1 MKTYLFLLLFVFQ
14 AFSLSSQISLKGY
27 NQEKIDPSLFE
38 GRWKARWIS
47 YPGEAPNVYGVY
59 HFRKSFDLEVVPSR
73 FIVHVSADNR
83 YKLYVNGKLVS
94 LGPARGDIYNWSFE
108 TVDLAPYLRKG
119 KNTLASVVWNYAERK
134 PVAQISYDQTG
145 FILQGNTGHE
155 AVVNTDTTWV
165 CLRNKAYAPWTE
177 WQVLG
182 YYVAGPGE
190 ELEASAYPWGWEQ
203 PDYDDRKWEK
213 AVRGMEGAT
222 KGSRDYP
229 GRLLVPSPIPPMDSR
244 IERLAKLRRSEG
256 IECPQGF
263 PYWPKALTIPAN
275 TEVRLLLDNDY
286 LTTGYFSLAFSKGKE
301 AEIHIG
307 YSEALYK
314 QEEE

>member
-108 TVDLAPYLRKG
+108 TVDLAPYL
-119 KNTLASVVWNYAERK
+119 NTKVEVLRENALKVNHHL
-134 PVAQISYDQTG
+134 QIFEVS
-145 FILQGNTGHE
+145 
-155 AVVNTDTTWV
+155 
-165 CLRNKAYAPWTE
+165 
-177 WQVLG
+177 
-182 YYVAGPGE
+182 
-190 ELEASAYPWGWEQ
+190 
-203 PDYDDRKWEK
+203 
-213 AVRGMEGAT
+213 AT
-222 KGSRDYP
+222 KGD
-229 GRLLVPSPIPPMDSR
+229 GMDAWCDWLQTES
-244 IERLAKLRRSEG
+244 AK
-256 IECPQGF
+256 C
-263 PYWPKALTIPAN
+263 K
-275 TEVRLLLDNDY
+275 
-286 LTTGYFSLAFSKGKE
+286 
-301 AEIHIG
+301 
-307 YSEALYK
+307 
-314 QEEE
+314 

>member
-145 FILQGNTGHE
+145 FILQGNTGDE

-177 WQVLG
+177 WQGIGGITWLARARNWKPPLILG
-182 YYVAGPGE
+182 AGNNRITTTGNGRRPYGAWRVPRKDRE
-190 ELEASAYPWGWEQ
+190 ITRDGCWFLARYLRWTAGSSVWPSSAG
-203 PDYDDRKWEK
+203 R
-213 AVRGMEGAT
+213 
-222 KGSRDYP
+222 KGSNARKDFLT
-229 GRLLVPSPIPPMDSR
+229 GQ
-244 IERLAKLRRSEG
+244 KL
-256 IECPQGF
+256 
-263 PYWPKALTIPAN
+263 
-275 TEVRLLLDNDY
+275 
-286 LTTGYFSLAFSKGKE
+286 
-301 AEIHIG
+301 
-307 YSEALYK
+307 
-314 QEEE
+314 

>member
-1 MKTYLFLLLFVFQ
+1 MAGIGVLRGWPGRGTG
-14 AFSLSSQISLKGY
+14 SLRLSLGLGTTGLRR
-27 NQEKIDPSLFE
+27 QEMGE
-38 GRWKARWIS
+38 GR
-47 YPGEAPNVYGVY
+47 
-59 HFRKSFDLEVVPSR
+59 
-73 FIVHVSADNR
+73 
-83 YKLYVNGKLVS
+83 
-94 LGPARGDIYNWSFE
+94 
-108 TVDLAPYLRKG
+108 
-119 KNTLASVVWNYAERK
+119 
-134 PVAQISYDQTG
+134 
-145 FILQGNTGHE
+145 TGH
-155 AVVNTDTTWV
+155 
-165 CLRNKAYAPWTE
+165 
-177 WQVLG
+177 
-182 YYVAGPGE
+182 
-190 ELEASAYPWGWEQ
+190 
-203 PDYDDRKWEK
+203 
-213 AVRGMEGAT
+213 EGAT

-314 QEEE
+314 QEEESTTKSYALNGKRHRTS

>member
-1 MKTYLFLLLFVFQ
+1 MYRMKTRVLIFLFMLC
-14 AFSLSSQISLKGY
+14 SLSLGAQIRLEGY
-27 NQEKIDPSLFE
+27 RQADINPELFT

-47 YPGEAPNVYGVY
+47 MPGEPANVYGVY
-59 HFRKSFDLEVVPSR
+59 HMRKTFELGEVPSR
-73 FIVHVSADNR
+73 FIVHVTADNR
-83 YKLYVNGKLVS
+83 YKLYLNGRFVS

-190 ELEASAYPWGWEQ
+190 ELEA
-203 PDYDDRKWEK
+203 
-213 AVRGMEGAT
+213 T
-222 KGSRDYP
+222 
-229 GRLLVPSPIPPMDSR
+229 
-244 IERLAKLRRSEG
+244 
-256 IECPQGF
+256 
-263 PYWPKALTIPAN
+263 
-275 TEVRLLLDNDY
+275 
-286 LTTGYFSLAFSKGKE
+286 
-301 AEIHIG
+301 
-307 YSEALYK
+307 
-314 QEEE
+314 

>member
-134 PVAQISYDQTG
+134 PVAQISYDQT
-145 FILQGNTGHE
+145 
-155 AVVNTDTTWV
+155 
-165 CLRNKAYAPWTE
+165 CKAI
-177 WQVLG
+177 
-182 YYVAGPGE
+182 
-190 ELEASAYPWGWEQ
+190 
-203 PDYDDRKWEK
+203 
-213 AVRGMEGAT
+213 RGM
-222 KGSRDYP
+222 
-229 GRLLVPSPIPPMDSR
+229 
-244 IERLAKLRRSEG
+244 RR
-256 IECPQGF
+256 
-263 PYWPKALTIPAN
+263 W
-275 TEVRLLLDNDY
+275 
-286 LTTGYFSLAFSKGKE
+286 
-301 AEIHIG
+301 
-307 YSEALYK
+307 
-314 QEEE
+314 

>member
-190 ELEASAYPWGWEQ
+190 ELEASAYPWAGNNRITTTGNGRRPYGAWRV
-203 PDYDDRKWEK
+203 PRKDREITRDGCWFL
-213 AVRGMEGAT
+213 ARYLRWTAGSSVWPSSAGR
-222 KGSRDYP
+222 KGSNARKDFLT
-229 GRLLVPSPIPPMDSR
+229 GQ
-244 IERLAKLRRSEG
+244 KL
-256 IECPQGF
+256 
-263 PYWPKALTIPAN
+263 
-275 TEVRLLLDNDY
+275 
-286 LTTGYFSLAFSKGKE
+286 
-301 AEIHIG
+301 
-307 YSEALYK
+307 
-314 QEEE
+314 